1 MKIIFC
7 QHCNKESEISY
18 ERDEDLFDEPLFCPF
33 CGEKDAETELLL
45 EEEINEWEE

>member
-33 CGEKDAETELLL
+33 CGQTDAETELLL